1 MAGFEITQND
11 TSPSLTATLYEN
23 AALTTP
29 VDLDGATVVFWMR
42 SMDNATLVDDQ
53 SVTVVSAANGQVR
66 YDWQSGDTDTVGKHY
81 AKFKV
86 TFADGKVGHFPNF
99 ENINV
104 TIYSDKS

>member
-11 TSPSLTATLYEN
+11 TSPELTATLYSD

-29 VDLDGATVVFWMR
+29 VDLTGASVVFWMR
-42 SMDNATLVDDQ
+42 SMDNETLVDDQ
-53 SVTVVSAANGQVR
+53 SVTVVDAENGQVK
-66 YDWQSGDTDTVGKHY
+66 YSWQSGDTDTVGKHY

-86 TFADGKVGHFPNF
+86 TFSNGKVGHFPNF